1 MGPIDR
7 MKQKQQENQEQQEQL
22 SEFGG
27 HIVNSIDE
35 AAQGVNVLRGDCPK
49 CGTAVEA
56 ETPSNEVQVV
66 CVSCNS
72 TVVLTS

>member
-35 AAQGVNVLRGDCPK
+35 AAQAVNVLR
-49 CGTAVEA
+49 
-56 ETPSNEVQVV
+56 
-66 CVSCNS
+66 
-72 TVVLTS
+72 